1 MTEAQVLEKLD
12 KFKNVIISLKQEL
25 EDYKKLYSDAQ
36 NTINSHEKR
45 IYELQSDLS
54 KCKSSLQENDT
65 LVEGLL
71 NTNMDYQNE
80 AKKSNSQLLV
90 AENAII
96 KANELIRKDRKEIKE
111 LDNKNKSL
119 LLEISSLKE
128 EIILLKTENKKQ
140 EDTAEK
146 DSSISKATHNYR
158 LGRTTE
164 EILKRALKFI
174 DELYF
179 NVNEESNVVYLN
191 NEKSAK
197 EKAGLSDREFDV
209 FIDRLTTI
217 KYDNEPLIKKEDDR
231 YVSSFKKNFIKD
243 WVSNE

>member
-1 MTEAQVLEKLD
+1 MTEAQVLDKLD
-12 KFKNVIISLKQEL
+12 KFKNVIINLKQEL
-25 EDYKKLYSDAQ
+25 EEYKKLYSDAQ
-36 NTINSHEKR
+36 FVINSHEKR
-45 IYELQSDLS
+45 ICELQSDLS
-54 KCKSSLQENDT
+54 KSKSSLEENES

-80 AKKSNSQLLV
+80 AKNSNSQLLA

-96 KANELIRKDRKEIKE
+96 KANELIKKDRETIKE

-119 LLEISSLKE
+119 LLEVSSLKE
-128 EIILLKTENKKQ
+128 ENTLLKNKKQ
-140 EDTAEK
+140 EDTTEK
-146 DSSISKATHNYR
+146 DSCISKATHNYR

-179 NVNEESNVVYLN
+179 NVNEEGNIVYLN

>member
-1 MTEAQVLEKLD
+1 MTEAQVLDKLD
-12 KFKNVIISLKQEL
+12 KFKNVIINLKQEL
-25 EDYKKLYSDAQ
+25 EEYKKLYSDAQ
-36 NTINSHEKR
+36 FVINSHEKR
-45 IYELQSDLS
+45 ICELQSDLS
-54 KCKSSLQENDT
+54 KSKSSLEENES

-80 AKKSNSQLLV
+80 VKNSNSQLLA

-96 KANELIRKDRKEIKE
+96 KANELIKKDRETIKE

-128 EIILLKTENKKQ
+128 ENTSLKNKKQ
-140 EDTAEK
+140 EDTTEK

-179 NVNEESNVVYLN
+179 NVNEEGNVVYLN

-209 FIDRLTTI
+209 FMDRLTTI

-231 YVSSFKKNFIKD
+231 YISSFKKNFIKE
-243 WVSNE
+243 WVSSE

>member
-12 KFKNVIISLKQEL
+12 KFKSVIINLKQEL

-36 NTINSHEKR
+36 FVINSHEKR

-65 LVEGLL
+65 LVEGLI
-71 NTNMDYQNE
+71 NTNIDYQNE
-80 AKKSNSQLLV
+80 AEKSNIQLLA

-96 KANELIRKDRKEIKE
+96 KANELIKKDRKEIKE

-119 LLEISSLKE
+119 LLEVSSLKE
-128 EIILLKTENKKQ
+128 EIILLKTETKKQ
-140 EDTAEK
+140 EDTTEK
-146 DSSISKATHNYR
+146 DASISKATHNYR

-179 NVNEESNVVYLN
+179 NINEEGNIVYLN

-231 YVSSFKKNFIKD
+231 YVSSFKKNFIKE
-243 WVSNE
+243 WVSSE

>member
-1 MTEAQVLEKLD
+1 MTEAQVLDKLD
-12 KFKNVIISLKQEL
+12 KFKNVIINLKQEL

-36 NTINSHEKR
+36 FVINSHERR
-45 IYELQSDLS
+45 ICELQSDLS
-54 KCKSSLQENDT
+54 KCKSSLE
-65 LVEGLL
+65 
-71 NTNMDYQNE
+71 
-80 AKKSNSQLLV
+80 
-90 AENAII
+90 ENAIV
-96 KANELIRKDRKEIKE
+96 KANELIKKDRKEIKE
-111 LDNKNKSL
+111 LGDKNKSL
-119 LLEISSLKE
+119 LLEISSLRE
-128 EIILLKTENKKQ
+128 ENESLKNETKKQ
-140 EDTAEK
+140 EDTTEK

-179 NVNEESNVVYLN
+179 NVNEEGSVVYLN

-231 YVSSFKKNFIKD
+231 YVSSFKKNFIKE
-243 WVSNE
+243 WVSSE

>member
-1 MTEAQVLEKLD
+1 MTEAQVLDKLD
-12 KFKNVIISLKQEL
+12 KFKNVIINLKQEL
-25 EDYKKLYSDAQ
+25 ENYKKLYSDAQ
-36 NTINSHEKR
+36 KTIVAHEKR

-54 KCKSSLQENDT
+54 KSKSSLEKNDS

-71 NTNMDYQNE
+71 NTNMDYQKDLE
-80 AKKSNSQLLV
+80 KSNNQLLV
-90 AENAII
+90 AENAIV
-96 KANELIRKDRKEIKE
+96 KANELIKKDRNKIKE
-111 LDNKNKSL
+111 LSDKNKSL
-119 LLEISSLKE
+119 LLEVSSLKE
-128 EIILLKTENKKQ
+128 ENTSLKNKKQ
-140 EDTAEK
+140 EDATEK

-179 NVNEESNVVYLN
+179 NVNEEGNIVYLN

>member
-1 MTEAQVLEKLD
+1 MTEAQVLDKLD
-12 KFKNVIISLKQEL
+12 KFKNVIINLKQEL

-36 NTINSHEKR
+36 FVINSHERR
-45 IYELQSDLS
+45 ICELQSDLS
-54 KCKSSLQENDT
+54 KSKSSLEENDS

-71 NTNMDYQNE
+71 NTNMDFQNE
-80 AKKSNSQLLV
+80 TKKLNSQLLA
-90 AENAII
+90 AENEII
-96 KANELIRKDRKEIKE
+96 KANELIKKDRKEIKE

-119 LLEISSLKE
+119 LLEISSLRE
-128 EIILLKTENKKQ
+128 ENESLKNETKKQ
-140 EDTAEK
+140 EDTTEK

-179 NVNEESNVVYLN
+179 NVNEEGNIVYLN

-231 YVSSFKKNFIKD
+231 YVSSFKKNFIKE